1 MSTATAFQE
10 LAATASVLCHEI
22 DLCNRLTHALH
33 SEQWNAEQV
42 QLVSNTHATSIAQ
55 ILHCQ
60 RALLLE
66 VLEVE
71 MAAEQKPVIS

>member
-10 LAATASVLCHEI
+10 LAATAVVIIREI
-22 DLCNRLTHALH
+22 DLCNRLAHALP
-33 SEQWNAEQV
+33 SEQWDAEQV
-42 QLVSNTHATSIAQ
+42 QLVANTHASSIAQ

-66 VLEVE
+66 ALEVE
-71 MAAEQKPVIS
+71 MAAGEITTFQ